1 LTRTRIIL
9 LWRIWA
15 AGLLSACLPLA
26 SHAQHLL
33 DKTITLHTKTIPLAQ
48 ALDSIA
54 AHGHFEFSYNS
65 SILPEDSLVKPD
77 IENRSVRE
85 TLDALLSN
93 GRGRDYLYREQG
105 GYLIILR
112 GPPPIV
118 ATDRIYELSGYIKDK
133 NTAQPLPNTTVYVKE
148 QLLSVLTDAEG
159 HFKMHL
165 RVRSSYPILTIS
177 KEWYGDTDL
186 VVHAGYDQVLQIAL
200 TPVAGTTL
208 NPVYI
213 SRVERTWLGKRM
225 LSAKQRIQSLN
236 LSRFFTSS
244 PSQVSLVPWL
254 GTHGRLSGQVT
265 NTYSLNLIG
274 GYSAGV
280 RGVELGGVFNID
292 KKDVHD
298 VQLAGILNLVG
309 GNAHGFQ
316 GAGVINYVL
325 GSTSGLQLA
334 GFGNSTTGKVHGVQ
348 LSLYSNV
355 CKDTLHGVQA
365 GVFMNKAR
373 YMAGVQIGLIN
384 FADTST
390 GISIGL
396 LSVVK
401 HGGAHQLAL
410 SVSPVTGL
418 TAEYR
423 MGSQK
428 LNSIFL
434 VSYNPWSTQRPL
446 FYGYGM
452 GKAFPL
458 GRTWGLYAEI
468 SEQEALG
475 KYLNENGTKGNLTFL
490 GTIIKSEPMLT
501 YRIGKTV
508 RLFTG
513 PSLSIYTLQPKK
525 KIPDQALQ
533 SPNQFFFKSLNG
545 RPSDVWFGLTAGIS
559 FL

>member
-1 LTRTRIIL
+1 M
-9 LWRIWA
+9 
-15 AGLLSACLPLA
+15 
-26 SHAQHLL
+26 L
-33 DKTITLHTKTIPLAQ
+33 DRTITLHTKAIPLAQ

-54 AHGHFEFSYNS
+54 AYGHFEFSYNS
-65 SILPEDSLVKPD
+65 SILPEDSLVRLNV
-77 IENRSVRE
+77 ENQTVRAVLD
-85 TLDALLSN
+85 TLLKKSK
-93 GRGRDYLYREQG
+93 GYIYTEQG
-105 GYLIILR
+105 SYLIILR
-112 GPPPIV
+112 GPPPLV

-133 NTAQPLPNTTVYVKE
+133 NTEQPLSDATVYVKE

-159 HFKMHL
+159 HFKLRL
-165 RVRSSYPILTIS
+165 RVRSPYPILTVS
-177 KEWYGDTDL
+177 KEWYSDTDL
-186 VVHAGYDQVLQIAL
+186 VVHAGYDQTLQIAL

-208 NPVYI
+208 DPVYI
-213 SRVERTWLGKRM
+213 SKVERTWLGRRM

-244 PSQVSLVPWL
+244 PSQVSLVPWV

-280 RGVELGGVFNID
+280 RGVEIGGVFNID

-309 GNAHGFQ
+309 GDAHGFQ
-316 GAGVINYVL
+316 GAGVINYVI

-334 GFGNSTTGKVHGVQ
+334 GFGNSTARQVHGVQ

-365 GVFMNKAR
+365 SVFMNKAR

-390 GISIGL
+390 GVSIGL
-396 LSVVK
+396 LSIVR
-401 HGGAHQLAL
+401 HGGAHQVAL

-452 GKAFPL
+452 GKTFPL
-458 GRTWGLYAEI
+458 GKAWGLYAEV
-468 SEQEALG
+468 SEQESLG
-475 KYLNENGTKGNLTFL
+475 KQLTEEGTKGGLTFL
-490 GTIIKSEPMLT
+490 GTIIKAAPMLT

-508 RLFTG
+508 RLFAG

-525 KIPDQALQ
+525 KIADQAFQ
-533 SPNQFFFKSLNG
+533 SPNQFFFKSLDG
-545 RPSDVWFGLTAGIS
+545 KPSNVWFGLTTGIS
-559 FL
+559 IL